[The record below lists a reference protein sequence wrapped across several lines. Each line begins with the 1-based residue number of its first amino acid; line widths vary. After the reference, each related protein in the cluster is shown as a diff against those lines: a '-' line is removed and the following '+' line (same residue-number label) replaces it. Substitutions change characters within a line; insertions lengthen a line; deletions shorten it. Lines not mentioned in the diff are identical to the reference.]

1 MRDWVYGFFMAWG
14 MFLAIP
20 CPRKIWS
27 ESARQKMLVC
37 MPLVG
42 LLAGGVWAG
51 AWLLLRGAPGPVR
64 AAVCAAAPWLVTGFM
79 HLDGYMDVCDAVLS
93 RRDLATRQRILKD
106 SHCGAF
112 AVICMVLLAMGQWSL
127 FLAAEDV
134 SWLGLLLIPAATRAC
149 AGLAVLGLRPM
160 GTSQYAAMG
169 PARGGYGAALWVLLA
184 LLAAL
189 FAWVLGLG
197 TGIIAA
203 IRQNSLVDHL
213 FMGVSLAGVSMPIF
227 MVALLLQYL
236 IAFKIKAFP
245 LTLDGTFL
253 SMILPAI
260 ALGWNSAGSIAR
272 MTRSSLL
279 EVMQADYIDTA
290 RAKGLRKQA
299 VILGH
304 ALKNSM
310 LPVITM
316 MALQF
321 SGMLSGAVITE
332 SIFAIPGIGRLATTA
347 IQNRDM
353 PVLQG
358 TVLFTTVLVIA
369 GNLIADLLYSVLD
382 PRIRKEA

>member
-1 MRDWVYGFFMAWG
+1 MRDWVCGFFMAWG

-27 ESARQKMLVC
+27 EGARQKMLVC

-64 AAVCAAAPWLVTGFM
+64 AAVCAAVPWLVTGFM

-134 SWLGLLLIPAATRAC
+134 SWLALLLIPAATRAC

-184 LLAAL
+184 LS
-189 FAWVLGLG
+189 VGLPRPSG
-197 TGIIAA
+197 RRRGV
-203 IRQNSLVDHL
+203 RPGGVVRLPESGWHVRGYLRLCPDHRRAVRL
-213 FMGVSLAGVSMPIF
+213 RGGDSVEVR
-227 MVALLLQYL
+227 
-236 IAFKIKAFP
+236 
-245 LTLDGTFL
+245 
-253 SMILPAI
+253 
-260 ALGWNSAGSIAR
+260 GWI
-272 MTRSSLL
+272 
-279 EVMQADYIDTA
+279 
-290 RAKGLRKQA
+290 
-299 VILGH
+299 
-304 ALKNSM
+304 
-310 LPVITM
+310 
-316 MALQF
+316 
-321 SGMLSGAVITE
+321 
-332 SIFAIPGIGRLATTA
+332 
-347 IQNRDM
+347 
-353 PVLQG
+353 
-358 TVLFTTVLVIA
+358 
-369 GNLIADLLYSVLD
+369 
-382 PRIRKEA
+382 